1 MKQVFIKQA
10 IAILTAVLCGGTVS
24 LTGQAYH
31 TNTDIFVADITIG
44 KGKVKLGAPMNITNR
59 SGYDNQPSFT
69 PDSKYILY
77 VSQREGGFQGNMQTD
92 IFRYSLREKLST
104 QVTKTP
110 ESEYSPTVMQNLRH
124 ISVVR
129 VEEDST
135 QRLWSFD
142 LRGANPQVVLPNVT
156 RIGYYA
162 WMDTS
167 VVALYKLADS
177 LLPATL
183 HIASTKAGT
192 SEQAFPN
199 IGRCI
204 QKIPGLQ
211 PNAFFVSFIHKLSE
225 QQWFI
230 NSMNAFTGR
239 SITLTEA
246 LPGVEEHVWI
256 LDRNDKTNNALQV
269 LMPLGKK
276 IYHRI
281 PAQSGS
287 AWREIAD
294 VSSVPKL
301 KAITRL
307 AVSPDYT
314 TIAFVAEMEE

>member
-1 MKQVFIKQA
+1 MKHLFIKQA
-10 IAILTAVLCGGTVS
+10 LATLTAVLCYGTVS
-24 LTGQAYH
+24 VMAQAH
-31 TNTDIFVADITIG
+31 HSNTDIFLSDITIG
-44 KGKVKLGAPMNITNR
+44 KGTVKLGAPVNITNR

-69 PDSKYILY
+69 SDSKFILY
-77 VSQREGGFQGNMQTD
+77 VSHREGGFQGKMQTD
-92 IFRYSLREKLST
+92 IFRYSMREKLSA
-104 QVTKTP
+104 QVTRTP
-110 ESEYSPTVMQNLRH
+110 ESEYSPAVMQNLRQ

-142 LRGANPQVVLPNVT
+142 LRGENPQVVLPNIK

-167 VVALYKLADS
+167 IVALYKLADS

-199 IGRCI
+199 IGHCI

-239 SITLTEA
+239 SVTLTEA
-246 LPGVEEHVWI
+246 VPGGEEHVWI
-256 LDRNDKTNNALQV
+256 LDRTDKTNNALQV

-287 AWREIAD
+287 TWREIAD
-294 VSSVPKL
+294 YSSVPKL
-301 KAITRL
+301 KAITRI
-307 AVSPDYT
+307 AASPDYT
-314 TIAFVAEMEE
+314 KVAFVAEMEE